1 LPESSSPR
9 KILAQITEL
18 NLSSIF
24 MVTGLAAFG
33 KLAIILLIGQMALS
47 GIERAD
53 ALFGQYHRT
62 EDVAPLKEAVALLS
76 ELEKAEPNNY
86 EVLWRRARVYYALGD
101 NTKPTSEKLKLF
113 EQAIASGKHA
123 VEINPDGVEG
133 HYWLGVSYGGYGEAK
148 GAFKA
153 ISLVGRIR
161 KEMEAVIRIDPKY
174 EDGGAFIVLGRLD
187 YELPALMGGSK
198 KRAIREYEQGLKV
211 APSNPL
217 LKVFLAESYIDADR
231 KSEAKQLL
239 EQVLSI
245 KLDSQPSIV
254 LKDAQRQ
261 ARRLYSE
268 HFASQ

>member
-1 LPESSSPR
+1 
-9 KILAQITEL
+9 
-18 NLSSIF
+18 
-24 MVTGLAAFG
+24 MVTGLIALS
-33 KLAIILLIGQMALS
+33 KLAIVVLAGQMAL
-47 GIERAD
+47 GGLERAD
-53 ALFGQYHRT
+53 ALFNGYHRT
-62 EDVAPLKEAVALLS
+62 EDVVPLKQAIVLLS
-76 ELEKAEPNNY
+76 ELEKAQPDNY
-86 EVLWRRARVYYALGD
+86 EVLWRCARVYYALGD

-113 EQAIASGKHA
+113 EQAIASGKRA

-153 ISLVGRIR
+153 ISLVGQIR
-161 KEMEAVIRIDPKY
+161 KEMETVIRIDPKY

-187 YELPALMGGSK
+187 YELPTLMGGSK
-198 KRAIREYEQGLKV
+198 KRAIKEYEQGLKV

-245 KLDSQPSIV
+245 DSDAQPSII

-261 ARRLYSE
+261 ARKLYNE